1 MPTLAPHIFA
11 VRSRSDLV
19 LMDVRGDGYLLLVDA
34 VSEAQDAPL
43 LHPIGVP
50 LVAEALEALRAAD
63 MIGDLPAGSNAAVTK
78 PRSVLT
84 TDRVGGRVDALK
96 ASVDLLL
103 ALAGAGRRMRLGL
116 PCRNYRDR
124 RSVGAGCLM
133 AVLDASLALEAAR
146 LAIPTPRRC
155 LPASL
160 VTSLFLRRRGIAS
173 EIVFGVRTHPFA
185 AHCWVEVGGVVVG
198 DVLER
203 VAAYTPICV
212 ADA

>member
-1 MPTLAPHIFA
+1 
-11 VRSRSDLV
+11 
-19 LMDVRGDGYLLLVDA
+19 MDVRGDGYSLLVDA
-34 VSEAQDAPL
+34 VSEAQDAPVL
-43 LHPIGVP
+43 QPTGVP
-50 LVAEALEALRAAD
+50 LSAEAIETLRIAEMIDDLSADSSAAL
-63 MIGDLPAGSNAAVTK
+63 TK
-78 PRSVLT
+78 PRIALT
-84 TDRVGGRVDALK
+84 TDRNDGRV
-96 ASVDLLL
+96 ASPAAIVDLLL
-103 ALAGAGRRMRLGL
+103 ALAGAWMRMRRGL

-124 RSVGAGCLM
+124 RSVGAACPVAL
-133 AVLDASLALEAAR
+133 LQASVTLEAAR
-146 LAIPTPRRC
+146 LAVPTPRRC

-185 AHCWVEVGGVVVG
+185 AHCWVEVDGVVVG